1 MFLFVLLFFIM
12 ASFSLQVILV
22 CLAAFCCCSEGAST
36 CNLTF
41 SGIAWPPAPLAVDL
55 KDVNASFFNISP
67 NGTVS
72 YNGRPFFFRVTN
84 VFGGS
89 PNPRVEFIRFK
100 LPPREHAIFFSL
112 FKGIPYVEDVAL
124 MALGRL
130 HFPSAAGQFFINE
143 IVIYFHKFWFPPPQI
158 PSFPHLYTYSIIFD
172 YGGYK

>member
-1 MFLFVLLFFIM
+1 M
-12 ASFSLQVILV
+12 ASFCLQVILV
-22 CLAAFCCCSEGAST
+22 GLAAFCCCSEGASS

-55 KDVNASFFNISP
+55 KDVNASFFHIFP

-72 YNGRPFFFRVTN
+72 YKGRPFFFRVTN

-89 PNPRVEFIRFK
+89 SSYRSANILLK
-100 LPPREHAIFFSL
+100 LRPRERAIFFSL
-112 FKGIPYVEDVAL
+112 FKDIPYAEDVAI
-124 MALGRL
+124 MALRHL

-143 IVIYFHKFWFPPPQI
+143 IVIYFQKFNPPPPQI
-158 PSFPHLYTYSIIFD
+158 PSFPYLYTYSIIFD

>member
-1 MFLFVLLFFIM
+1 M
-12 ASFSLQVILV
+12 ASFCLQVILV
-22 CLAAFCCCSEGAST
+22 SLAAFCCCSEGASS

-55 KDVNASFFNISP
+55 QDVNVSFFNISP

-72 YNGRPFFFRVTN
+72 YKGRPFFFRVTN

-89 PNPRVEFIRFK
+89 PSPRSDNILLK
-100 LPPREHAIFFSL
+100 LRSRERAIFFSL
-112 FKGIPYVEDVAL
+112 FEGIPYAEDVAI
-124 MALGRL
+124 MALGHL

-143 IVIYFHKFWFPPPQI
+143 IVIYFQKFRPPPPQI
-158 PSFPHLYTYSIIFD
+158 PSFPYLYTYSIIFD